1 MDLSRLNP
9 EQQQAVKRIDGPL
22 LVLAG
27 AGTGKT
33 TVITHR
39 IGWMLKCGVQPEN
52 IIALTF
58 TNKAAAEM
66 KNRVKALLPG
76 VKQQNLFVGTFH
88 AFGNRILR
96 KHISS
101 IGYTGKFGIADEGD
115 QLGLIKQ
122 VMDHHGFSRSELKP
136 DYFKNSIHRAKN
148 YLRSV
153 DNTDRAF
160 SGDNAQLLATVYGD
174 YQRRL
179 QSMNLVDFDDLIFLP
194 VKLWQENP
202 DILEMYRNQYRY
214 ILVDEYQDT
223 NFAQAELIR
232 LLAGEKKNVC
242 VVGDDDQSIYGWR
255 GAEIANILNFPSVFK
270 DSQVVKLEQNYRST
284 DVILSAANQV
294 IGNNACR
301 HGKSL
306 WSADEKGELIKI
318 FEVHN
323 EPQEAKL
330 VTDLI
335 QHFKYEKHMDYE
347 ETAILFRSN
356 FQTRIFEQT
365 LRAHQIPYRLIGAK
379 AFYERKEVKDA
390 LAYLKIVHNRYD
402 DLSLLRILNVPPRGI
417 GDSTINKLKLY
428 KESTGKCFMDIL
440 KKDEFLQTLSGAA
453 ANQVRAFSI
462 AVENAWEAFSGQ
474 NTLAETIQTYLNNV
488 GYLSEFGQI
497 YKKHEERVSRMENI
511 QEFIN
516 SATLLRERL
525 SRDLTL
531 QDFLEI
537 NTLMDDQ
544 DRTTDQTRGKNG
556 VILLTVHSAK
566 GMEFTN
572 VIIVGMEQG
581 LFPHERSIKDRAL
594 EEERRLFYVALTRA
608 KKNVVLTRTKIR
620 TKYNTKTARTQS
632 AFLAELPPEC
642 VTTGSAEEL
651 LKPAAAEH
659 VESVF
664 EALRERF
671 S

>member
-1 MDLSRLNP
+1 MDLSLLNS
-9 EQQQAVKRIDGPL
+9 QQRQAVKCIDGPL

-33 TVITHR
+33 AVITHR
-39 IGWMLKCGVQPEN
+39 VGWMLKSGVQPKN
-52 IIALTF
+52 IVALTF

-66 KNRVKALLPG
+66 KNRIKALLPG
-76 VKQQNLFVGTFH
+76 VQSRDLFVGTFH

-96 KHISS
+96 KHISR
-101 IGYTGKFGIADEGD
+101 IGYTGRFGIADEGD

-122 VMDHHGFSRSELKP
+122 VMDQHGFNRSELKP
-136 DYFKNSIHRAKN
+136 EYFKNGIHRAKN
-148 YLRSV
+148 YLQSA
-153 DNTDRAF
+153 DNTADT
-160 SGDNAQLLATVYGD
+160 SPGDINQLLATVYGD
-174 YQRRL
+174 YQRSLR
-179 QSMNLVDFDDLIFLP
+179 SMNLVDFDDLIFMP
-194 VKLWQENP
+194 VNLFKENA
-202 DILEMYRNQYRY
+202 DVLESYRNQYRY

-223 NFAQAELIR
+223 NYTQAELIR
-232 LLAGEKKNVC
+232 LLAGESRNVC

-255 GAEIANILNFPSVFK
+255 GAEVANILNFPKVFNGA
-270 DSQVVKLEQNYRST
+270 QVIKLEQNYRST
-284 DVILSAANQV
+284 DIILSAANHV
-294 IGNNACR
+294 IANNAHR

-306 WSADEKGELIKI
+306 WSRDKKGELIRI

-323 EPQEAKL
+323 EVQEAKL
-330 VTDLI
+330 VADLI
-335 QHFKYEKHMDYE
+335 QHFKYEKHLDYQ

-390 LAYLKIVHNRYD
+390 LAYLKIAHNKFD
-402 DLSLLRILNVPPRGI
+402 DLSLLRILNVPPRGL
-417 GDSTINKLKLY
+417 GDRTIDKMKLV
-428 KESTGKCFMDIL
+428 KESTGKCFIDIL
-440 KKDEFLQTLSGAA
+440 KKDEFLETLSGAA
-453 ANQVRAFSI
+453 ANQLRAFCGAI
-462 AVENAWEAFSGQ
+462 QKAHEAFSGQ
-474 NTLAETIQTYLNNV
+474 NTLAETIQRYLNDI
-488 GYLSEFGQI
+488 GYLPGLDQI
-497 YKKHEERVSRMENI
+497 YKKHEERVTRRENI

-516 SATLLRERL
+516 SATLLKERL

-544 DRTTDQTRGKNG
+544 DRQTDKTQAGNG

-581 LFPHERSIKDRAL
+581 LFPHERSIKDRSL

-608 KKNVVLTRTKIR
+608 KKNVVLTRTKVR
-620 TKYNTKTARTQS
+620 TKYNTKTARAQS
-632 AFLAELPPEC
+632 AFLAELPPEY
-642 VTTGSAEEL
+642 VTIGSAQEL
-651 LKPAAAEH
+651 LKPAATEQVA
-659 VESVF
+659 SIF
-664 EALRERF
+664 DTLRKRF